1 MIDFDSI
8 NRAAV
13 PMLPALCQ
21 RWLPGGK
28 FIGREYVVRNP
39 RRNDQQ
45 PGSFSV
51 NVRTG
56 RWADFASGEKGG
68 DPVSLAAFIFNLRQD
83 EAARR
88 LAKMLNIPAAVR

>member
-1 MIDFDSI
+1 
-8 NRAAV
+8 
-13 PMLPALCQ
+13 MLPALCQ

-39 RRNDQQ
+39 RRNDQR
-45 PGSFSV
+45 PGSFAV

-68 DPVSLAAFIFNLRQD
+68 DPVSLAAFIFNLKQG

-88 LAKMLNIPAAVR
+88 LATMLNMPEAVR

>member
-1 MIDFDSI
+1 MIDFDCIS
-8 NRAAV
+8 RTAM

-39 RRNDQQ
+39 RRNDQR

-68 DPVSLAAFIFNLRQD
+68 DPVSLAAFIFNLKQD

-88 LAKMLNIPAAVR
+88 LAKMLNIPEAVR

>member
-21 RWLPGGK
+21 RWLPSGK
-28 FIGREYVVRNP
+28 FTGREYVVRNP
-39 RRNDQQ
+39 RRNDQR

-56 RWADFASGEKGG
+56 RWADFASGERGG
-68 DPVSLAAFIFNLRQD
+68 DPVSLAAFIFNLEQG

-88 LAKMLNIPAAVR
+88 LAKMLNIPEAVR